1 MSEVGSRFPID
12 NFKIILKIMRYDKM
26 VDLISAGDTAW
37 ILGATILVLLMSVP
51 GIAFFYGGLTKKKNV
66 LNSMFLA
73 LIAFAIASVIWVVY
87 GYSFAFGDTSL
98 HGLIAAPANFLMM
111 GIGIDDVT
119 GTIPTILF
127 AAFQLTFAGLT
138 AALISGSIVER
149 MKASS
154 WMIFIVAW
162 VTLVYIPIAHW
173 VWGGGW
179 LMQMGALD
187 FAGGTVVH
195 INSGVT
201 ALVLALVLGKRKDTS
216 LLPHNLGYS
225 ILGAGFLWFGW
236 MGFNGGSALA
246 ANGLAASAIIVSNV
260 AAAVAMITWIL
271 IDTYRI
277 GKPTVLGAITGAVA
291 GLVAITPAAG
301 FVDVP
306 AAIFIGFVTAFVSY
320 FAIYVLKSKLGYD
333 DALDVFGVHGLSG
346 AWGAIATG
354 IFASPA
360 INEAAGLVFG
370 NPSQVTVQII
380 SIIATA
386 AYAGL
391 ITLIL
396 AKAIDKTIGLR
407 VDERTEVDGLDSHL
421 HEESGYR
428 L

>member
-1 MSEVGSRFPID
+1 
-12 NFKIILKIMRYDKM
+12 M

-98 HGLIAAPANFLMM
+98 HGLISAPANFLMM

-138 AALISGSIVER
+138 AALISGSIVGR

-154 WMIFIVAW
+154 WMIFIIAW
-162 VTLVYIPIAHW
+162 ITLVYIPIAHW

-246 ANGLAASAIIVSNV
+246 ANGLAASAILVSNV

-346 AWGAIATG
+346 VWGAIATG

-386 AYAGL
+386 AYAAV
-391 ITLIL
+391 ITFIL
-396 AKAIDKTIGLR
+396 AKVLDKTIGLR
-407 VDERTEVDGLDSHL
+407 VDERTEVDGLDTRL

>member
-1 MSEVGSRFPID
+1 
-12 NFKIILKIMRYDKM
+12 M

-73 LIAFAIASVIWVVY
+73 LIAFAIASVIWVFY

-138 AALISGSIVER
+138 AALISGSIVGR
-149 MKASS
+149 MKTSS
-154 WMIFIVAW
+154 WMIFIIAW
-162 VTLVYIPIAHW
+162 ITLVYIPIAHW

-246 ANGLAASAIIVSNV
+246 ANGLAASAILVSNV

-346 AWGAIATG
+346 VWGAIATG

-380 SIIATA
+380 SILATA

-396 AKAIDKTIGLR
+396 AKALDKTIGLR

>member
-1 MSEVGSRFPID
+1 
-12 NFKIILKIMRYDKM
+12 M

-138 AALISGSIVER
+138 AALISGSIVGR

-154 WMIFIVAW
+154 WMIFIIAW
-162 VTLVYIPIAHW
+162 ITLVYIPIAHW

-246 ANGLAASAIIVSNV
+246 ANGLAASAILVSNV

-306 AAIFIGFVTAFVSY
+306 AAILIGFVTAFVSY

>member
-1 MSEVGSRFPID
+1 
-12 NFKIILKIMRYDKM
+12 M

-138 AALISGSIVER
+138 AALISGSIVGR

-154 WMIFIVAW
+154 WMIFIIAW
-162 VTLVYIPIAHW
+162 ITLVYIPIAHW

>member
-1 MSEVGSRFPID
+1 
-12 NFKIILKIMRYDKM
+12 M

-73 LIAFAIASVIWVVY
+73 LIAFAIASVIWVFY

-138 AALISGSIVER
+138 AALISGSIVGR

-154 WMIFIVAW
+154 WMIFIIAW
-162 VTLVYIPIAHW
+162 ITLVYIPIAHW

-246 ANGLAASAIIVSNV
+246 ANGLAASAILVSNV

-306 AAIFIGFVTAFVSY
+306 AAILIGFVTAFVSY

-346 AWGAIATG
+346 VWGAIATG

-386 AYAGL
+386 AYAAV
-391 ITLIL
+391 ITFIL
-396 AKAIDKTIGLR
+396 AKVLDKTIGLR
-407 VDERTEVDGLDSHL
+407 VDERTEVDGLDTRL